1 MKILTIEQAK
11 KVAELF
17 EEEMQ
22 SNYAY
27 KCGAFKELFIELL
40 YQHPGIINRIE
51 KHLTAVTPGPP
62 TKMTGNDSQ

>member
-1 MKILTIEQAK
+1 MRELTMEEAE
-11 KVAELF
+11 KVVLLF
-17 EEEMQ
+17 EKEMDMNH
-22 SNYAY
+22 SYRY
-27 KCGAFKELFIELL
+27 GAFKELFFEML